1 MIEHFWHTLFGPQW
15 FSAPHI
21 YRAQVA
27 RAADGAV
34 FVELGS
40 WKGRSTVCMA
50 VEIANSGKRIEF
62 NAVDHWQGSLE
73 EAMHVADE
81 DVRLNRL
88 YEVFTANIAPVRD
101 HIIPLRSESAEAAAR
116 FRDGSVD
123 FVYVDAGH
131 TFEAVSRDLA
141 AWWPKLRPGATM
153 AGEDWC
159 RFDDFHREYGVQRAV
174 EAFFAP
180 LGVPIRLEPG
190 EPNVEWQQWI
200 VTR

>member
-1 MIEHFWHTLFGPQW
+1 MIEHFWQTLPGPQW

-21 YRAQVA
+21 YRVA
-27 RAADGAV
+27 VERAADGAV

-50 VEIANSGKRIEF
+50 VEIANSGKHIDF
-62 NAVDHWQGSLE
+62 YAVDHWRGSLE
-73 EAMHVADE
+73 EALHASDE

-88 YEVFTANIAPVRD
+88 YEVFTANIAPVKD
-101 HIIPLRSESAEAAAR
+101 SIVPVRSDSAEAAAR

-141 AWWPKLRPGATM
+141 AWWPKLRRGAIM
-153 AGEDWC
+153 AGDDWC
-159 RFDDFHREYGVQRAV
+159 RFDDLHREYGVQRAV
-174 EAFFAP
+174 EAFFSP
-180 LGVPIRLEPG
+180 LDVPIRLEAG
-190 EPNVEWQQWI
+190 CPNREWQQWV